1 MLLARMLHSQF
12 FFSFNDVAGTSPQR
26 FLRRKW
32 VLHLAPPC
40 VGECSGDN
48 PKAGSLSGGTA
59 HVFNSDGQMTG
70 PIPLW
75 SRVL

>member
-1 MLLARMLHSQF
+1 M
-12 FFSFNDVAGTSPQR
+12 
-26 FLRRKW
+26 
-32 VLHLAPPC
+32 LHLAPPC
-40 VGECSGDN
+40 LGECSDDN
-48 PKAGSLSGGTA
+48 AKAGSLSGGTA